1 MSCFWDS
8 LLKSISEDDKN
19 KSFNTILN
27 APLNPHNLV
36 VILKEVNKMTENV
49 LWNNEELT
57 EQQMKE
63 NKTAV
68 DEYNKDMTTAGYYCS
83 TFDPFLFLLVEYL
96 EIEINHNY
104 NGNMIIYKHKKNN
117 RYIIKINSDSGH
129 CWC

>member
-8 LLKSISEDDKN
+8 LIRSISNDDKDQF
-19 KSFNTILN
+19 FNTVVN
-27 APLNPHNLV
+27 APLNPHNFV
-36 VILKEVNKMTENV
+36 VILKEVNRETENV

-57 EQQMKE
+57 KQQIKE
-63 NKTAV
+63 NKEAIN
-68 DEYNKDMTTAGYYCS
+68 EYNKDLTSAGYYCS

-104 NGNMIIYKHKKNN
+104 DGNMIIYKNKKNN
-117 RYIIKINSDSGH
+117 RYTIKISSDKGH

>member
-8 LLKSISEDDKN
+8 LIKSICEEDKN
-19 KSFNTILN
+19 QYFNTILN
-27 APLNPHNLV
+27 VPLNPHNFV
-36 VILKEVNKMTENV
+36 VILKEVNQKTNNI

-57 EQQMKE
+57 EQQIVE
-63 NKTAV
+63 NQEAIK
-68 DEYNKDMTTAGYYCS
+68 EYNKDMTTAGYYCS
-83 TFDPFLFLLVEYL
+83 TFDPFLFLLAEYL

-117 RYIIKINSDSGH
+117 RYVIKISSDSGH